1 MAIIYKID
9 VMKALKEAGYTSY
22 ILRKDRIFGEATMTK
37 FRRNEYINFENL
49 NTLCKLLNCQP
60 GDIIEYIPDEI
71 E

>member
-37 FRRNEYINFENL
+37 FRRNEHINFENL